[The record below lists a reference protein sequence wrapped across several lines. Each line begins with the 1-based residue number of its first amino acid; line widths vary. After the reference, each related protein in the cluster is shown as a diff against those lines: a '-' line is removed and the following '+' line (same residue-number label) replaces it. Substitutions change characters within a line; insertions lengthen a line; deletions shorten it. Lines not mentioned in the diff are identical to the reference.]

1 MWEILLL
8 VAELCSLVPVWYRY
22 HLILSQYVIRFLG
35 LEYVNMELDDPFGD
49 DPNDFPAKQMS
60 LKTFEDIYITIY
72 QVDGFES
79 AAELRSRITDKI
91 ATS

>member
-1 MWEILLL
+1 
-8 VAELCSLVPVWYRY
+8 
-22 HLILSQYVIRFLG
+22 
-35 LEYVNMELDDPFGD
+35 MELDDPFGD

>member
-1 MWEILLL
+1 
-8 VAELCSLVPVWYRY
+8 
-22 HLILSQYVIRFLG
+22 
-35 LEYVNMELDDPFGD
+35 MELDDPFGD
-49 DPNDFPAKQMS
+49 DPNDFPAKRWC
-60 LKTFEDIYITIY
+60 LNAYEDFYTTIY